1 MLSWSPERYPLPSA
15 DRIAKIAL
23 MTAAIGT
30 AVVGLLL
37 GAASLGIWMEGA
49 NLHPTPRI
57 NASTVAMGLVPVPA
71 LAWILYLWTRTRPR
85 RFLDVAIRV
94 LVSCVLA
101 MGALYCI
108 FASMFDA
115 FFVG

>member
-1 MLSWSPERYPLPSA
+1 MPSA
-15 DRIAKIAL
+15 ARIAKIAL
-23 MTAAIGT
+23 LIATLGTAA
-30 AVVGLLL
+30 VGLLL

-49 NLHPTPRI
+49 NLHPTPRV
-57 NASTVAMGLVPVPA
+57 NASTVGLGLVPVPA
-71 LAWILYLWTRTRPR
+71 LAWILYLWTRTRPT
-85 RFLDVAIRV
+85 RFLDVIFRI

-101 MGALYCI
+101 IGAAYCI